1 MGANEDKGGEIIH
14 NSLPKNTTSNLM
26 QRKEPATVHLEV
38 LLAVSFTGIMLF
50 MPVIFDFP
58 VGTFLHSLGTSIV
71 GVTSD
76 PVNSGL
82 AAFSIILIQGI
93 VVGVIFGVI
102 TSKVKALHPSN
113 KRKGIV
119 FGLVTGIIAF
129 LVLYLPVMLTV
140 YPHLLVRTFATYPI
154 SELSTM
160 GLQDH
165 NSVIISSY
173 PMYLPGILSLGFFA
187 YLVYGFFMGGI
198 VTLAY
203 SVYNFDLMKME
214 EKAKKQS
221 TRNKAKEKKIKTA
234 IVSQKKETEGRDKL
248 TIVIRHRAILV

>member
-1 MGANEDKGGEIIH
+1 MANIDNGRQRRQRERNHPQQFTQEYDKQYNAKKGSGYGAFGGFI
-14 NSLPKNTTSNLM
+14 
-26 QRKEPATVHLEV
+26 A
-38 LLAVSFTGIMLF
+38 AVSFTGIMLF

-82 AAFSIILIQGI
+82 GAFSIILIQGI
-93 VVGVIFGVI
+93 VVGVIFGVV

-129 LVLYLPVMLTV
+129 LVLYLPVMLMV

-173 PMYLPGILSLGFFA
+173 PMYLPSILSLGFFA

-198 VTLAY
+198 VTFSYA
-203 SVYNFDLMKME
+203 VYNFDLIKME
-214 EKAKKQS
+214 EKEKQQQA
-221 TRNKAKEKKIKTA
+221 NKAQDEKNKNGAQQPK
-234 IVSQKKETEGRDKL
+234 
-248 TIVIRHRAILV
+248 

>member
-1 MGANEDKGGEIIH
+1 MPDIDKESRLRRMGQNQQQSIQEHNGQFSAKKGAGYGAFGGFI
-14 NSLPKNTTSNLM
+14 
-26 QRKEPATVHLEV
+26 A
-38 LLAVSFTGIMLF
+38 AVSFTGIMLF

-58 VGTFLHSLGTSIV
+58 VGTFLHSLGTSIL

-93 VVGVIFGVI
+93 VVGVIFGVV

-154 SELSTM
+154 SELSTR

-165 NSVIISSY
+165 HSIISSSY
-173 PMYLPGILSLGFFA
+173 PLYLPGILGLGFFA

-203 SVYNFDLMKME
+203 SVYSFDLTKME
-214 EKAKKQS
+214 EKAKENQQEE
-221 TRNKAKEKKIKTA
+221 KAKDKKTEDDDRQAREKKRK
-234 IVSQKKETEGRDKL
+234 VG
-248 TIVIRHRAILV
+248 

>member
-1 MGANEDKGGEIIH
+1 MANIDKGSQRRQRGRNHSQQFTQE
-14 NSLPKNTTSNLM
+14 SNK
-26 QRKEPATVHLEV
+26 QFNAKKGAGYGAFGGFIA
-38 LLAVSFTGIMLF
+38 AVSFTGIMLF

-76 PVNSGL
+76 PINSGL

-93 VVGVIFGVI
+93 VVGVIFGVV

-154 SELSTM
+154 SELSTRA
-160 GLQDH
+160 LQDH
-165 NSVIISSY
+165 HSIISSSY
-173 PMYLPGILSLGFFA
+173 PLYLPGILGLGFFA

-203 SVYNFDLMKME
+203 SVYSFDLAKME
-214 EKAKKQS
+214 EKAKENQQEE
-221 TRNKAKEKKIKTA
+221 KAKDKKTENDDRQAREKKRK
-234 IVSQKKETEGRDKL
+234 VG
-248 TIVIRHRAILV
+248 

>member
-1 MGANEDKGGEIIH
+1 MSDIDKESRLRRMGQNQQQSIQEHNGQFSAKKGAGYGAFGGFI
-14 NSLPKNTTSNLM
+14 
-26 QRKEPATVHLEV
+26 A
-38 LLAVSFTGIMLF
+38 AVSFTGIMLF

-58 VGTFLHSLGTSIV
+58 VDTFLHSLGTSIL

-76 PVNSGL
+76 SVNSGL
-82 AAFSIILIQGI
+82 AAFSIILFQGI

-102 TSKVKALHPSN
+102 TSKVKSIHPSN

-154 SELSTM
+154 SELSTR

-165 NSVIISSY
+165 HSIISSSY
-173 PMYLPGILSLGFFA
+173 SVYLPGILGLGFFA

-203 SVYNFDLMKME
+203 SVYSFDLTKME
-214 EKAKKQS
+214 EKAKENQQEE
-221 TRNKAKEKKIKTA
+221 KAKDKKTEDDDRQAREKKRK
-234 IVSQKKETEGRDKL
+234 VG
-248 TIVIRHRAILV
+248 

>member
-1 MGANEDKGGEIIH
+1 MANIDNGSQRRQRGRNHPQQFTQEYNNQFNAKQGAGYGAFGGFI
-14 NSLPKNTTSNLM
+14 
-26 QRKEPATVHLEV
+26 A
-38 LLAVSFTGIMLF
+38 AVSFTGIMLF

-76 PVNSGL
+76 PINSGL

-93 VVGVIFGVI
+93 VVGVIFGVV

-140 YPHLLVRTFATYPI
+140 YPHLLVRTFATYPV

-173 PMYLPGILSLGFFA
+173 PMYLPSILSLGFFA

-198 VTLAY
+198 VTFAY
-203 SVYNFDLMKME
+203 SVYNFDLIKME
-214 EKAKKQS
+214 EKKKQQQA
-221 TRNKAKEKKIKTA
+221 NKAQDEKNKNG
-234 IVSQKKETEGRDKL
+234 SQQPK
-248 TIVIRHRAILV
+248 